1 MRFTKMHGIGN
12 DYVYVDCFAERLDGV
27 DLPDLARRIS
37 DRHCGIGS
45 DGLILI
51 CPSKRADAAMVMYN
65 ADGSRAEMCGNGI
78 RCLAKYVVEH
88 GLVGPDADASAQD
101 YRRIRVETDAGV
113 LDLELRLG
121 ERDRRVES
129 VRVDMGPPRL
139 APDQIPTTLD
149 GPTIADRP
157 VTIAGRP
164 YSITCVS
171 MGNPHAV
178 IFVDDLDSVDLARE
192 GHAIEHADIFP
203 ARINVHF
210 VRVDTRSRMSMLAW
224 ERGSGETMACGT
236 GACAACVAASITGRA
251 DRCVTVNLP
260 GGSLQ
265 IEWSDND
272 HVYLTGPAEEVFC
285 GDWPL

>member
-37 DRHCGIGS
+37 DRHRGIGS

-88 GLVGPDADASAQD
+88 GLVGPDADPSAQD
-101 YRRIRVETDAGV
+101 PRRIRVETDAGV
-113 LDLELRLG
+113 LDLDLRLG
-121 ERDRRVES
+121 NRDRCVES
-129 VRVDMGPPRL
+129 VRVDMGLPRL

-157 VTIAGRP
+157 VTIAGRQ

-178 IFVDDLDSVDLARE
+178 IFVDDLDSVDLPRE
-192 GHAIEHADIFP
+192 GRAIECADIFP
-203 ARINVHF
+203 ARTNVHF
-210 VRVDTRSRMSMLAW
+210 VRVDTRSQMTMLAW

-236 GACAACVAASITGRA
+236 GACAACVAASITARA

-272 HVYLTGPAEEVFC
+272 HVYLTGPAEEVFR

>member
-1 MRFTKMHGIGN
+1 MKFTKMHGIGN
-12 DYVYVDCFAERLDGV
+12 DYVYVDCFTQRLNGV
-27 DLPDLARRIS
+27 DLSDLARRIS
-37 DRHCGIGS
+37 DRHRGVGS

-51 CPSKRADAAMVMYN
+51 CPSERADAAMVMYN

-78 RCLAKYVVEH
+78 RCLAKYVVDH
-88 GLVGPDADASAQD
+88 GLVGPDPEASAAD
-101 YRRIRVETDAGV
+101 HRHIRVETDAGV
-113 LDLELRLG
+113 LELDLQLG
-121 ERDRRVES
+121 DRDRRVES
-129 VRVDMGPPRL
+129 VRVDMGLPRL

-157 VTIAGRP
+157 VTIAGRS

-178 IFVDDLDSVDLARE
+178 IFVDDLDGVDLARE
-192 GHAIEHADIFP
+192 GRAIEHADIFP
-203 ARINVHF
+203 ARTNAHF
-210 VRVDTRSRMSMLAW
+210 VRVDTRNHMTMLAW
-224 ERGSGETMACGT
+224 ERGSGATMACGT
-236 GACAACVAASITGRA
+236 GACAACVAANITGRA
-251 DRCVTVNLP
+251 DRRVTVDLP
-260 GGSLQ
+260 GGTLQ